1 MDVGSVTLG
10 KLALHRIVIHLQW
23 RIGIRTCESYHMIAT
38 VIDFGLEVT
47 YGDVFGP
54 QIVVDEQFASI
65 LKIGDDHHRGF
76 SQKETLVPEQI
87 VVPIIIPRTME
98 SERSFSQFSGPRLKF
113 FPRKDICFHLLTLG
127 LTE

>member
-65 LKIGDDHHRGF
+65 LKIADDHHGF
-76 SQKETLVPEQI
+76 LQEKKL
-87 VVPIIIPRTME
+87 
-98 SERSFSQFSGPRLKF
+98 
-113 FPRKDICFHLLTLG
+113 
-127 LTE
+127 